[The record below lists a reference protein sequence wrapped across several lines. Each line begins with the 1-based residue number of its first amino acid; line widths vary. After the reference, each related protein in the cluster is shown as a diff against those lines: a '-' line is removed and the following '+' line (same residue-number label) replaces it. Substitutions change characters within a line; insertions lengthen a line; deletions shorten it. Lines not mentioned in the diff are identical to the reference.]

1 MCRWFNSTP
10 GHILK
15 LDMKKK
21 IALITGITGQ
31 DGAYLANLLLN
42 KGYKVYGT
50 YRRSSSLN
58 LWRLEELGIL
68 ESIEL
73 LSLELL
79 EKSNIERVIKLI
91 KPDEIY
97 NLAAQSFADPVRTHP
112 LVDQTAAALA
122 AIDPADSGPVGFVD
136 SAVVGPAVP

>member
-1 MCRWFNSTP
+1 
-10 GHILK
+10 
-15 LDMKKK
+15 MKKK
-21 IALITGITGQ
+21 IALVTGITGQ

-79 EKSNIERVIKLI
+79 EKSNILINKLLTM
-91 KPDEIY
+91 KIY
-97 NLAAQSFADPVRTHP
+97 VLHY
-112 LVDQTAAALA
+112 LYLCHL
-122 AIDPADSGPVGFVD
+122 
-136 SAVVGPAVP
+136 